1 MAARIELR
9 GFAGEI
15 PKTPPHYLPD
25 THAVSSEGAALDRG
39 SLTAFRQSVERHE
52 TPAVAETVYLHGGD
66 WLSWAT
72 DADAVPGPVATD
84 RLYVTRAGAAPVM
97 RIDGA
102 EVPLE
107 LPNPTVRPTVA
118 ITGTVNA
125 AEAVY
130 VAYAWTW
137 VTSLGEESAP
147 SPLSPP
153 ILWSDGVIVTV
164 GGMPSGFPTNRFI
177 TGKRI
182 YRSETSVT
190 GATELFFVAEVPAAN
205 VSYVHNPATA
215 PNQEP
220 IATDGFGP
228 VPDNLQGLTAMPN
241 GIMAGFRGKEI
252 WFCEPFQPHAWP
264 LKYVLTT
271 NDFIVGLAAFGSS
284 LAVLT
289 TGLPYVV
296 QGLHPEAMS
305 MDKIE
310 GGLPCVAKRSIVD
323 MGYAAIYASPDGL
336 VQINSS
342 GAQLISQA
350 LWTSADWAKMQPLNI
365 RAARYGQRYAF
376 LYLPQGEITRK
387 LALVDTT
394 GAQPFLVRAADT
406 GRSLFTH
413 PQTGDL
419 YILEAAGRKV
429 LRFDPDTGAVGTYA
443 WKSKPFRTLDSQT
456 FGAVQVDAEG
466 DGGVLLTIIYADGV
480 EKHRSNVRNKPFRL
494 PDGAAKS
501 WQIELRGNAEV
512 IRVRL
517 ARTLQELAE

>member
-1 MAARIELR
+1 MVARIDLR

-15 PKTPPHYLPD
+15 PKMPDHYLPD

-39 SLTAFRQSVERHE
+39 SLTGFRESVERHE

-84 RLYVTRAGAAPVM
+84 RLYVTRAGAAPIM
-97 RIDGA
+97 RVDGA
-102 EVPLE
+102 EYPLA
-107 LPNPTVRPTVA
+107 LPTPTVRPTVA

-125 AEAVY
+125 SEAVY
-130 VAYAWTW
+130 VAYGYTW
-137 VTSLGEESAP
+137 VTSLGEETAI
-147 SPLSPP
+147 SPISPP
-153 ILWSDGVIVTV
+153 ILWSDGVTVTV
-164 GGMPSGFPTNRFI
+164 GGMPSAFPTGRLVN
-177 TGKRI
+177 GKRI
-182 YRSETSVT
+182 YRTETSAT
-190 GATELFFVAEVPAAN
+190 GATELFFVAQVPAAN

-220 IATDGFGP
+220 IATEGFGP
-228 VPDNLQGLTAMPN
+228 VPTNLQGLTAMPN
-241 GIMAGFRGKEI
+241 GIMAGFRGKEV

-289 TGLPYVV
+289 TGAPYVI

-310 GGLPCVAKRSIVD
+310 GGLPCVAKKSIVD

-342 GAQLISQA
+342 GAQLISQG
-350 LWTSADWAKMQPLNI
+350 LWTPADWFKMQPFNI
-365 RAARYGQRYAF
+365 RAARHGQRYAF
-376 LYLPQGEITRK
+376 LYLPQGQSTRK

-394 GAQPFLVRAADT
+394 GAQPFLVRASDT

-413 PQTGDL
+413 PATGDL
-419 YILEAAGRKV
+419 YILEAPGRKV
-429 LRFDPDTGAVGTYA
+429 LRFDPDAGAVQPYA

-456 FGAVQVDAEG
+456 FGAVQVDT
-466 DGGVLLTIIYADGV
+466 DGAGGTLTTIIHADGA
-480 EKHRSNVRNKPFRL
+480 ELHRSTARDRPFRL

-501 WQIELRGNAEV
+501 WQIELQGTAEV
-512 IRVRL
+512 VRVRM